1 MRNIKLSLS
10 KCGRFTLKR
19 ESEEKFIYNDDYNYL
34 LQPKRENGNGANNK
48 ILVIKEREIKPIL
61 HREIKSQV
69 VRIKEDSSITSS
81 QSEVDVLAGIKKK
94 IATEKQLSSSGFS
107 KKVVNWEV
115 IFTPINTLGVNLGGA
130 KHKKQILVKKGLKL
144 DKTEQGRMTTIEI
157 TGSNGEV
164 HFENMNG
171 IEGTIKE

>member
-34 LQPKRENGNGANNK
+34 LQPKRENGNEANNK

-130 KHKKQILVKKGLKL
+130 KHKKQILVKKGLTL